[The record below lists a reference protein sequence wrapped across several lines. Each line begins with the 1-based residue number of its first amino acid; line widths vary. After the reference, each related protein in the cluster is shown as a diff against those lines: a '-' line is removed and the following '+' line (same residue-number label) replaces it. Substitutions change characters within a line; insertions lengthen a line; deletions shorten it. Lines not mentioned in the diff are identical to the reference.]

1 MCETFSY
8 QVKNTFPV
16 NRATFC
22 YYLTFVKII
31 LKEETLLSMV
41 ASNAK
46 IHYLNSCQTDV
57 AKLVCADF
65 VNLSFS
71 TVLFSITI
79 KLFLHVSGILILLG
93 QFEFFRPEGQVTIG

>member
-46 IHYLNSCQTDV
+46 IHYLNSCQTD
-57 AKLVCADF
+57 LVKFICADF
-65 VNLSFS
+65 VYLSFS
-71 TVLFSITI
+71 IVLFSIAT
-79 KLFLHVSGILILLG
+79 KLFLHVFGILILLD